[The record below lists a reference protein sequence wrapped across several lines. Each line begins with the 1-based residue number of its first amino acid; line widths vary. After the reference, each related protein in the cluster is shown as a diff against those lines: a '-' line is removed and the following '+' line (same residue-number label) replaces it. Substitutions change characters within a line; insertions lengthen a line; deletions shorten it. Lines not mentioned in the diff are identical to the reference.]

1 MDTDR
6 PQKPST
12 ERYASLETLILHYT
26 MLARLPGWIDQA
38 RYRVRELETDY
49 PGIGK
54 AVAERLKKHD

>member
-6 PQKPST
+6 PQKLST

-38 RYRVRELETDY
+38 RYRVRELEAEY

-54 AVAERLKKHD
+54 AVAERLKK

>member
-6 PQKPST
+6 PQKLST
-12 ERYASLETLILHYT
+12 ERYVSLETLILHYT

-38 RYRVRELETDY
+38 RYRVRELEAEY

-54 AVAERLKKHD
+54 AVAERLKK